1 MQKNARTGTRPV
13 LAAYDINSRL
23 RRLRSKLRQSRSM
36 QPAPGWWRWRQLPQE
51 GWFSSGLSY

>member
-36 QPAPGWWRWRQLPQE
+36 QPAPGWRRWRQLPQE